1 MDAPAHHGSGHGST
15 PGTSN
20 RVSCLACRQRKVKCI
35 EQPGQE
41 RCAQCCRHDLTC
53 EYREHRRGRKL
64 GEKSASLKRQPESN
78 GLATSQLGLKTETSP
93 NAFASTSAAALV
105 AASVAPSTS
114 LPGVSA
120 SHQRSLFSVPPN
132 TTAQHSLHATS
143 HHLHDTSES
152 SAPLHLLATASQELS
167 AKGAHSVAVS
177 IDSSFKAHPGYDEL
191 PGLSPIFASKPDIFD
206 DFDPIN
212 RRLLSV
218 SEAHI
223 LLNFFHDHLSRGIGI
238 FDRILHTVNFLR
250 GRSTMLFTS
259 VLFVAARHFDEGHGV
274 LNPALLTD
282 QLRDL
287 LLDELYPKVLC
298 GNYRSVEIAGAFI
311 AVSPYLPFGKPT
323 SFDHGWTLWGH
334 AIRIAIEIG
343 LNQLGSRKLSANPRL
358 IRNAERLWL
367 TIFIA
372 DRSWSAQTGRAPFIP
387 EDELTLAANV
397 WYRDPI
403 ADPDDYSI
411 AALAAM
417 RRCLAT
423 ACELKRYS
431 KATGDLFFANEIRR
445 WRFEY
450 LDNEL
455 SKASF
460 RVGTAGQV
468 YFYYARLL
476 YLNSQPS
483 NPADPVIEAS
493 LSTESTALVEE
504 TLKISESDLRFA
516 HNNLWTMILYG
527 CLFVV
532 KSLSSVPEDVR
543 SHRLGLLNT
552 LTDRLWA
559 AGSIPAHRQGAAATH
574 ASNLKWLVMSWQA
587 AHDAE
592 SSKHNSSHNNTADL
606 PMSAATSH
614 ADHLS
619 LNMPISA
626 GFAGTSDSVPM
637 EPFDPVTT
645 FGSMIDVS
653 QFSTD
658 LASWGNTGTDSL
670 DDLFK

>member
-1 MDAPAHHGSGHGST
+1 M
-15 PGTSN
+15 
-20 RVSCLACRQRKVKCI
+20 SCPKVRSVL
-35 EQPGQE
+35 EHVW
-41 RCAQCCRHDLTC
+41 HDL
-53 EYREHRRGRKL
+53 
-64 GEKSASLKRQPESN
+64 LKMC
-78 GLATSQLGLKTETSP
+78 T
-93 NAFASTSAAALV
+93 
-105 AASVAPSTS
+105 
-114 LPGVSA
+114 
-120 SHQRSLFSVPPN
+120 
-132 TTAQHSLHATS
+132 
-143 HHLHDTSES
+143 
-152 SAPLHLLATASQELS
+152 
-167 AKGAHSVAVS
+167 
-177 IDSSFKAHPGYDEL
+177 
-191 PGLSPIFASKPDIFD
+191 
-206 DFDPIN
+206 
-212 RRLLSV
+212 
-218 SEAHI
+218 
-223 LLNFFHDHLSRGIGI
+223 
-238 FDRILHTVNFLR
+238 
-250 GRSTMLFTS
+250 
-259 VLFVAARHFDEGHGV
+259 
-274 LNPALLTD
+274 
-282 QLRDL
+282 
-287 LLDELYPKVLC
+287 
-298 GNYRSVEIAGAFI
+298 
-311 AVSPYLPFGKPT
+311 
-323 SFDHGWTLWGH
+323 
-334 AIRIAIEIG
+334 
-343 LNQLGSRKLSANPRL
+343 
-358 IRNAERLWL
+358 
-367 TIFIA
+367 
-372 DRSWSAQTGRAPFIP
+372 
-387 EDELTLAANV
+387 
-397 WYRDPI
+397 
-403 ADPDDYSI
+403 
-411 AALAAM
+411 
-417 RRCLAT
+417 
-423 ACELKRYS
+423 
-431 KATGDLFFANEIRR
+431 
-445 WRFEY
+445 
-450 LDNEL
+450 
-455 SKASF
+455 ASF

-532 KSLSSVPEDVR
+532 KVRRLFAAVSEKSLMDGAQSLSSVPEDVR